1 MIYTTETLLPTNTT
15 FTGSPIVTGNAVI
28 GASYYG
34 NKVNGIQTATINT
47 TGFVGNIK
55 LQATLYTLAEQAQW
69 FDVDMIDASA
79 SPLTGTTAVTLIGN
93 FVWVRARVEDFSAGT
108 VNTATLTF

>member
-1 MIYTTETLLPTNTT
+1 MIYTTETLLPANTT
-15 FTGSPIVTGNAVI
+15 YSGSSIVAGNAVV

-34 NKVNGIQTATINT
+34 NKVNGIQTATIAT

-55 LQATLYTLAEQAQW
+55 LQATLYTLEDQAQW
-69 FDVDMIDASA
+69 FDVDSFVAA
-79 SPLTGTTAVTLIGN
+79 TPLTGTTALTLIGN

-108 VNTATLTF
+108 INTATLTF